1 MRMTSRNQLLLK
13 LAENFTIFVKNM
25 HPQDSREDEEKCILK
40 IGSKVTPALKH
51 ALIMIGSDGG
61 MNVSQLAQVLKV
73 TPGAATQHVAALEQK
88 GLVER
93 VASSEDRREVQI
105 QLTELG
111 HEMYGT
117 IRKDFLRGL
126 DKAFIELDDAELNQ
140 FVELMSKANAQYKRS
155 EA

>member
-1 MRMTSRNQLLLK
+1 MTGRNQLLLQ
-13 LAENFTIFVKNM
+13 LAENLTIFVKHM
-25 HPQDSREDEEKCILK
+25 HPQDTSEDQKRCILK
-40 IGSKVTPALKH
+40 IGSKITPALKH
-51 ALIMIGSDGG
+51 ALMMIGSDGA
-61 MNVSQLAQVLKV
+61 MNVSQLAHVLKV

-111 HEMYGT
+111 RKMYAT
-117 IRKDFLRGL
+117 IRKEFLRGL
-126 DKAFIELDDAELNQ
+126 DKAFTELDDTELNQ